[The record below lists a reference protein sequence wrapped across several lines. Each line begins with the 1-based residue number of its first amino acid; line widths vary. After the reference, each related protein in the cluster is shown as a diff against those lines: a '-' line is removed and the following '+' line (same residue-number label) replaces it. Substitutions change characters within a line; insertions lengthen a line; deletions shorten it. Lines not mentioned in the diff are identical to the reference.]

1 MDYFLIVI
9 GSIIM
14 ILGLLGCIIPGLPGP
29 PLSFIGLLL
38 LHATSRY
45 QFSARF
51 IIVWAVIT
59 VVVTVLDYAIPAWGT
74 KKFGGSRR
82 GIVGSIAGLILGLLF
97 LPPFGIV
104 IGAFIGAVIGELTGG
119 KDSVAA
125 LRSGF
130 GSFIGFLAG
139 TFLKLIAS
147 GMMMWYFIKELIV

>member
-1 MDYFLIVI
+1 
-9 GSIIM
+9 M